1 MDTSRVREAR
11 ARRRVG
17 TKPGLVGSLS
27 KPRVLLT
34 GEQILVLEGLRH
46 CLDSELHLDAR
57 VIEVARLG
65 EALCLRPA
73 VAVVH
78 CPQSGIDGF
87 EHLRRF
93 RQLAPGV
100 PVVVLAGDEDE
111 RLAATAFC
119 LDIHGWVVKSSTV
132 PDFVMAVRS
141 ALAGRRYLTPLVA
154 DGDIAALPAVTRLW
168 SPRPQLKPRQR
179 EVLRLLAKGMIM
191 KDIAAE
197 LGITTRTVAFHKY
210 RMMETL
216 RVRSSAELLQFAAKE
231 ELAGRRSAS

>member
-1 MDTSRVREAR
+1 
-11 ARRRVG
+11 
-17 TKPGLVGSLS
+17 LS

-78 CPQSGIDGF
+78 CPQSGIDV
-87 EHLRRF
+87 